1 MIGELTNEAI
11 HIMYKEL
18 QKNKNKQKLSF
29 VLKFVSNM
37 IFTDVVPYMYAIIAI
52 LLIMFLM
59 NVFQFYYY
67 VKYVVFAKMPY
78 TEPPLSQTYE
88 IKL

>member
-11 HIMYKEL
+11 SIMYKEL
-18 QKNKNKQKLSF
+18 QKDKNKERISF
-29 VLKFVSNM
+29 ILKFVSNM

-52 LLIMFLM
+52 LIIMFLM

-67 VKYVVFAKMPY
+67 VKYFVFYKMPY
-78 TEPPLSQTYE
+78 TEPLLSQTYE

>member
-1 MIGELTNEAI
+1 MIGDLTNEAI

-18 QKNKNKQKLSF
+18 QKDKNKQKISF
-29 VLKFVSNM
+29 VLKYVSNM
-37 IFTDVVPYMYAIIAI
+37 IFTDIVPYMYAIIAI

-67 VKYVVFAKMPY
+67 VKYVVFDKHIKMPY
-78 TEPPLSQTYE
+78 TESN
-88 IKL
+88 I